1 MMFGE
6 SVTHIRKVLIG
17 RNAHGQPIY
26 EDQVQPPI
34 YGASLQGI
42 DTTEPNDAMS
52 FRVTTD
58 MILYVPPNTA
68 VLALDKM
75 TVRGKTYEVQGEAV
89 GQVSAYTGTRAHL
102 PVKLK
107 RITG

>member
-1 MMFGE
+1 MLFGE
-6 SVTHIRKVLIG
+6 QVQHTRKVMIG

-42 DTTEPNDAMS
+42 NSAEPADS
-52 FRVTTD
+52 ITFRVTTD
-58 MILYVPPNTA
+58 MILYVPPTTD
-68 VLALDKM
+68 VVALDKM
-75 TVRGKTYEVQGEAV
+75 TVRGKVYEVQGDSV
-89 GQVSAYTGTRAHL
+89 GQVSAYTGTAAHV

>member
-1 MMFGE
+1 MIFGE
-6 SVTHIRKVLIG
+6 QVQHVRKVMTG

-42 DTTEPNDAMS
+42 DTTEPNDGMS

-58 MILYVPPNTA
+58 MILYVPPGTN

-89 GQVSAYTGTRAHL
+89 GQVSAFTGTAAHL